1 MAADIGFIIEYV
13 VSDTGNHFHAIGRC
27 GEFPIQVGDE
37 FHKVYAPSVV
47 LRNTYQ
53 GLGESSQVNL
63 RVERIQAYQ
72 HQLPKLGQG
81 MTGTID
87 LCGEGLNKV
96 IPGAV
101 LAIPARRE
109 GTEHEA
115 SMAIQHGNQVS

>member
-27 GEFPIQVGDE
+27 GDFPIQVGDE

-53 GLGESSQVNL
+53 GLGEPSPVNL

-72 HQLPKLGQG
+72 HQLSKLGQG

-87 LCGEGLNKV
+87 LRGEGVNKV

-101 LAIPARRE
+101 LALPARGE
-109 GTEHEA
+109 GTEYAVPIAVHY
-115 SMAIQHGNQVS
+115 GN